1 MIRTSRQ
8 KTRQQLHGRVLL
20 ICTLLASAV
29 ICPQRALAGFN
40 EEQLAG
46 FEVTELIGTVS
57 EALANEK
64 VIEIVDPE
72 GHTEVYT
79 VGLDLELLGLQ
90 PGDEVSLSVLDG
102 LLIDLEP
109 SQDQDLSFSR
119 EDIILPSDM
128 GRLKKG
134 MRVAL
139 ASGTGRVIQLDR
151 QDGSLSLM
159 GPFGGINNLDVLV
172 TPDNNPLEDLNVGD
186 FVNFRLVQPIAVD
199 VRKLS
204 GSESRSSPLT
214 APLMADLVRS
224 GTTLK
229 AELLESFEITHLHA
243 TVTRLLPDQKV
254 LEIAGPEGHN
264 ILVTSAVD
272 LNSLKLSPGTEIS
285 MDILDGLVVDL
296 RPATNKA
303 LSFERQDVEIAAD
316 FGPLPKGTRVAMATG
331 SAEVVRLSRTDRTLS
346 LRGPF
351 GKVHNLDVSKRMPG
365 TVFDELALGD
375 LVEFRFIKPVAI
387 RITPLASQHTHG
399 VFVVVHHNQSL
410 GAAFMQH
417 RCRFGERETL

>member
-20 ICTLLASAV
+20 ICTLLASALL
-29 ICPQRALAGFN
+29 CPQRALAGFDK
-40 EEQLAG
+40 EQLAG
-46 FEVTELIGTVS
+46 FEVTELKGTVS
-57 EALANEK
+57 EALAKEK

-79 VGLDLELLGLQ
+79 VGLDLAPLGLE

-102 LLIDLEP
+102 LLVDLEP
-109 SQDQDLSFSR
+109 SDDQDLSFSR

-128 GRLKKG
+128 GKLKKG

-139 ASGTGRVIQLDR
+139 ASGTGRVIKLDR

-172 TPDNNPLEDLNVGD
+172 TPENDPLEDLNVGD
-186 FVNFRLVQPIAVD
+186 LVDFRLVQPVAVD

-204 GSESRSSPLT
+204 RSLSRPSALRPPL
-214 APLMADLVRS
+214 ASDLLRS
-224 GTTLK
+224 GMTLK

-243 TVTRLLPDQKV
+243 IVTRLLPDQKV
-254 LEIAGPEGHN
+254 LEIEGPEGHN

-296 RPATNKA
+296 RPATSKA
-303 LSFERQDVEIAAD
+303 LSFERQDVEIAGD
-316 FGPLPKGTRVAMATG
+316 FGPVPKGTRVAMATG
-331 SAEVVRLSRTDRTLS
+331 SAEVVRISRTDRTLS

-387 RITPLASQHTHG
+387 RITPLAS
-399 VFVVVHHNQSL
+399 
-410 GAAFMQH
+410 
-417 RCRFGERETL
+417 R

>member
-1 MIRTSRQ
+1 M
-8 KTRQQLHGRVLL
+8 LL

-29 ICPQRALAGFN
+29 ICPQRALAGFD

-46 FEVTELIGTVS
+46 FEVTELRGTVS
-57 EALANEK
+57 EALAKEK

-79 VGLDLELLGLQ
+79 VGLDLAPLGLE

-109 SQDQDLSFSR
+109 SKDQDLSFSR
-119 EDIILPSDM
+119 EDIILPTDM

-139 ASGTGRVIQLDR
+139 ASGTGRVVKLDR

-172 TPDNNPLEDLNVGD
+172 IPANDPLEDLKVGE
-186 FVNFRLVQPIAVD
+186 FVDFRLVQPIAVD

-204 GSESRSSPLT
+204 SSASRPSALT
-214 APLMADLVRS
+214 APLTADLLRS

-243 TVTRLLPDQKV
+243 TVSRILPDQKV
-254 LEIAGPEGHN
+254 LEIEGPEGHN

-272 LNSLKLSPGTEIS
+272 LNSLKLSPGTEIAL
-285 MDILDGLVVDL
+285 DILDGLVVDL

-303 LSFERQDVEIAAD
+303 LSFERQDVEIAGD
-316 FGPLPKGTRVAMATG
+316 FGPVPKGTRVAMATG
-331 SAEVVRLSRTDRTLS
+331 SAEVVRISRTDRTLS

-387 RITPLASQHTHG
+387 RITPLAS
-399 VFVVVHHNQSL
+399 
-410 GAAFMQH
+410 
-417 RCRFGERETL
+417 R

>member
-1 MIRTSRQ
+1 M
-8 KTRQQLHGRVLL
+8 LL

-29 ICPQRALAGFN
+29 ICPQRALAGFD

-46 FEVTELIGTVS
+46 FEVTELRGTVS
-57 EALANEK
+57 EALAKEK

-79 VGLDLELLGLQ
+79 VGLDLAPLGLE

-109 SQDQDLSFSR
+109 SKDQDLSFSR

-128 GRLKKG
+128 GKLKKG

-139 ASGTGRVIQLDR
+139 ASGTGRVLKLDR

-172 TPDNNPLEDLNVGD
+172 TPENDPLEDLKVGD
-186 FVNFRLVQPIAVD
+186 FVDFRLVQPIAVD

-204 GSESRSSPLT
+204 SSARRSSALR
-214 APLMADLVRS
+214 APLKADLLRS

-243 TVTRLLPDQKV
+243 TVTRLLPDQNV
-254 LEIAGPEGHN
+254 LEIQGPEGHN

-272 LNSLKLSPGTEIS
+272 LNRLKLSPGTDIA

-303 LSFERQDVEIAAD
+303 LSFERQDVEIAGD
-316 FGPLPKGTRVAMATG
+316 FGPVPKGTRVAMATG
-331 SAEVVRLSRTDRTLS
+331 SAEVVRISRTDRTLS

-351 GKVHNLDVSKRMPG
+351 GKVHNLDVSQRMPG
-365 TVFDELALGD
+365 MVFDDLSLGD

-387 RITPLASQHTHG
+387 RITPLAS
-399 VFVVVHHNQSL
+399 
-410 GAAFMQH
+410 
-417 RCRFGERETL
+417 R

>member
-1 MIRTSRQ
+1 M
-8 KTRQQLHGRVLL
+8 LL

-46 FEVTELIGTVS
+46 FEVTELTGTVS
-57 EALANEK
+57 EALSKEK

-79 VGLDLELLGLQ
+79 VGLDLAPLGLQ

-119 EDIILPSDM
+119 EDIILPTDM
-128 GRLKKG
+128 GKLKKG

-139 ASGTGRVIQLDR
+139 ASGTGRVIKLDR

-172 TPDNNPLEDLNVGD
+172 TPENDPLEDLKAGD
-186 FVNFRLVQPIAVD
+186 FVDFRLVQPIAVD
-199 VRKLS
+199 VRKLPRAA
-204 GSESRSSPLT
+204 SRPSALT
-214 APLMADLVRS
+214 APLTANLLRS

-254 LEIAGPEGHN
+254 LEIEGPEGHN

-272 LNSLKLSPGTEIS
+272 LNSLKLSPGTEIA
-285 MDILDGLVVDL
+285 MDLLDGLVVDL
-296 RPATNKA
+296 RPSTNKA

-316 FGPLPKGTRVAMATG
+316 FGPVPKGTRVAMATG
-331 SAEVVRLSRTDRTLS
+331 SAEVVRISRTDRTVS

-365 TVFDELALGD
+365 MVFDQLALGD

-387 RITPLASQHTHG
+387 RITPLAS
-399 VFVVVHHNQSL
+399 
-410 GAAFMQH
+410 
-417 RCRFGERETL
+417 R

>member
-1 MIRTSRQ
+1 M
-8 KTRQQLHGRVLL
+8 LL

-29 ICPQRALAGFN
+29 LCPQRALAGFDK
-40 EEQLAG
+40 EQLAG
-46 FEVTELIGTVS
+46 FEVTELKGTVS
-57 EALANEK
+57 EALAKEK

-79 VGLDLELLGLQ
+79 VGLDLAPLGLE
-90 PGDEVSLSVLDG
+90 PGDEVSLSILDG
-102 LLIDLEP
+102 LLVDLEP
-109 SQDQDLSFSR
+109 SDDQDLSFSR

-128 GRLKKG
+128 GKLKKG

-139 ASGTGRVIQLDR
+139 ASGTGRVIKLDR

-172 TPDNNPLEDLNVGD
+172 TPENDPLEDLNVGD
-186 FVNFRLVQPIAVD
+186 LVDFRLVQPVAVD

-204 GSESRSSPLT
+204 RSLSRPSALRPPL
-214 APLMADLVRS
+214 ASDLLRS
-224 GTTLK
+224 GMTLK

-254 LEIAGPEGHN
+254 LEIEGPEGHN

-296 RPATNKA
+296 RPATSKA
-303 LSFERQDVEIAAD
+303 LSFERQDVEIAGD
-316 FGPLPKGTRVAMATG
+316 FGPVPKGTRVAMATG
-331 SAEVVRLSRTDRTLS
+331 SAEVVRISRTDRTLS

-365 TVFDELALGD
+365 MVFDELDLGD

-387 RITPLASQHTHG
+387 RITPLAS
-399 VFVVVHHNQSL
+399 
-410 GAAFMQH
+410 
-417 RCRFGERETL
+417 R

>member
-29 ICPQRALAGFN
+29 ICPQRALAGFDK
-40 EEQLAG
+40 EQLAG
-46 FEVTELIGTVS
+46 FEVTELKGTVS
-57 EALANEK
+57 EALAKEK

-79 VGLDLELLGLQ
+79 VGLDLAPLGLE
-90 PGDEVSLSVLDG
+90 PGDEVSLSILDG
-102 LLIDLEP
+102 LLVDLEP
-109 SQDQDLSFSR
+109 SDDQDLSFSR

-128 GRLKKG
+128 GKLKKG

-139 ASGTGRVIQLDR
+139 ASGTGRVIKLDR

-172 TPDNNPLEDLNVGD
+172 TPENDPLEDLNVGD
-186 FVNFRLVQPIAVD
+186 LVDFRLVQPVAVD

-204 GSESRSSPLT
+204 RSLSRPSALRPPL
-214 APLMADLVRS
+214 ASDLLRS
-224 GTTLK
+224 GMTLK

-243 TVTRLLPDQKV
+243 IVTRLLPDQKV
-254 LEIAGPEGHN
+254 LEIEGPEGHN

-296 RPATNKA
+296 RPATSKA
-303 LSFERQDVEIAAD
+303 LSFERQDVEIAGD
-316 FGPLPKGTRVAMATG
+316 FGPVPKGTRVAMATG
-331 SAEVVRLSRTDRTLS
+331 SAEVVRISRTDRTLS

-387 RITPLASQHTHG
+387 RITPLAS
-399 VFVVVHHNQSL
+399 
-410 GAAFMQH
+410 
-417 RCRFGERETL
+417 R

>member
-1 MIRTSRQ
+1 M
-8 KTRQQLHGRVLL
+8 LL

-29 ICPQRALAGFN
+29 LCPQRALAGFDK
-40 EEQLAG
+40 EQLAG
-46 FEVTELIGTVS
+46 FEVTELKGTVS
-57 EALANEK
+57 EALAKEK

-79 VGLDLELLGLQ
+79 VGLDLALLGLE

-102 LLIDLEP
+102 LLVDLEP
-109 SQDQDLSFSR
+109 SDDQDLSFSR

-128 GRLKKG
+128 GKLKKG

-139 ASGTGRVIQLDR
+139 ASGTGRVIKLDR

-172 TPDNNPLEDLNVGD
+172 TPENDPLEDLNVGD
-186 FVNFRLVQPIAVD
+186 LVDFRLVQPVAVD

-204 GSESRSSPLT
+204 RSLSRPSALRPPL
-214 APLMADLVRS
+214 ASDLLRS
-224 GTTLK
+224 GMTLK

-243 TVTRLLPDQKV
+243 IVTRLLPDQKV
-254 LEIAGPEGHN
+254 PEIEGPEGHN

-296 RPATNKA
+296 RPATSKA
-303 LSFERQDVEIAAD
+303 LSFERKDVEIAGD
-316 FGPLPKGTRVAMATG
+316 FGPVPKGTRVAMATG
-331 SAEVVRLSRTDRTLS
+331 SAEVVRISRTARTLS

-387 RITPLASQHTHG
+387 RITPLAS
-399 VFVVVHHNQSL
+399 
-410 GAAFMQH
+410 
-417 RCRFGERETL
+417 R

>member
-1 MIRTSRQ
+1 MIRTSRR

-29 ICPQRALAGFN
+29 ICPQRALAGFD

-46 FEVTELIGTVS
+46 FEVTELRGTVS
-57 EALANEK
+57 EALAKEK

-79 VGLDLELLGLQ
+79 VGLDLAPLGLE

-109 SQDQDLSFSR
+109 SKDQDLSFSR
-119 EDIILPSDM
+119 EDIILPTDM

-139 ASGTGRVIQLDR
+139 ASGTGRVVKLDR

-172 TPDNNPLEDLNVGD
+172 TPANDPLEDLKVGE
-186 FVNFRLVQPIAVD
+186 FVDFRLVQPIAVD

-204 GSESRSSPLT
+204 SSASRPSALT
-214 APLMADLVRS
+214 APLTADLLRS

-243 TVTRLLPDQKV
+243 TVSRILPDQKV
-254 LEIAGPEGHN
+254 LEIEGPEGHN

-272 LNSLKLSPGTEIS
+272 LNSLKLSPGKEIAL
-285 MDILDGLVVDL
+285 DILDGLVVDL

-303 LSFERQDVEIAAD
+303 LSFERQDVEIAGD
-316 FGPLPKGTRVAMATG
+316 FGPVPKGTRVAMATG
-331 SAEVVRLSRTDRTLS
+331 SAEVVRISRTDRTLS

-351 GKVHNLDVSKRMPG
+351 GKVHNLDVSQRMPG
-365 TVFDELALGD
+365 MVFDDLSLGD

-387 RITPLASQHTHG
+387 RITPLAS
-399 VFVVVHHNQSL
+399 
-410 GAAFMQH
+410 
-417 RCRFGERETL
+417 R

>member
-29 ICPQRALAGFN
+29 LCPQRALAGFDK
-40 EEQLAG
+40 EQLAG
-46 FEVTELIGTVS
+46 FEVTELKGTVS
-57 EALANEK
+57 EALAKEK

-79 VGLDLELLGLQ
+79 VGLDLAPLGLE

-102 LLIDLEP
+102 LLVDLEP
-109 SQDQDLSFSR
+109 SDDQDLSFSR

-128 GRLKKG
+128 GKLKKG

-139 ASGTGRVIQLDR
+139 ASGTGRVIKLDR
-151 QDGSLSLM
+151 KDGSLSLM

-172 TPDNNPLEDLNVGD
+172 TPENDPLEDLNVGD
-186 FVNFRLVQPIAVD
+186 LVDFRLVQPVAVD

-204 GSESRSSPLT
+204 RSLSRPSALRPPL
-214 APLMADLVRS
+214 ASDLLRS
-224 GTTLK
+224 GMTLK

-243 TVTRLLPDQKV
+243 IVTRLLPDQKV
-254 LEIAGPEGHN
+254 LEIEGPEGHN

-296 RPATNKA
+296 RPATSKA
-303 LSFERQDVEIAAD
+303 LSFERQDVEIAGD
-316 FGPLPKGTRVAMATG
+316 FGPVPKGTRVAMATG
-331 SAEVVRLSRTDRTLS
+331 SAEVVRISRTDRTLS

-387 RITPLASQHTHG
+387 RITPLAS
-399 VFVVVHHNQSL
+399 
-410 GAAFMQH
+410 
-417 RCRFGERETL
+417 R

>member
-1 MIRTSRQ
+1 MIRTSRR

-29 ICPQRALAGFN
+29 ICPQRALAGFD

-46 FEVTELIGTVS
+46 FEVTELRGTVS
-57 EALANEK
+57 EALAKEK

-79 VGLDLELLGLQ
+79 VGLDLAPLGLE

-109 SQDQDLSFSR
+109 SKDQDLSFSR
-119 EDIILPSDM
+119 EDIILPTDM

-139 ASGTGRVIQLDR
+139 ASGTGRVVKLDR

-172 TPDNNPLEDLNVGD
+172 TPANDPLEDLKVGE
-186 FVNFRLVQPIAVD
+186 FVDFRLVQPIAVD

-204 GSESRSSPLT
+204 SSANRPSALT
-214 APLMADLVRS
+214 APLTADLLRS

-243 TVTRLLPDQKV
+243 TVSRILPDQKV
-254 LEIAGPEGHN
+254 LEIEGPEGHN

-272 LNSLKLSPGTEIS
+272 LNSLNLSPGKEIAL
-285 MDILDGLVVDL
+285 DILDGLVVDL

-303 LSFERQDVEIAAD
+303 LSFERQDVEIAGD
-316 FGPLPKGTRVAMATG
+316 FGPVPKGTRVAMATG
-331 SAEVVRLSRTDRTLS
+331 SAEVVRISRTDRTLS

-387 RITPLASQHTHG
+387 RITPLAS
-399 VFVVVHHNQSL
+399 
-410 GAAFMQH
+410 
-417 RCRFGERETL
+417 R

>member
-29 ICPQRALAGFN
+29 LCPQRALAGFDK
-40 EEQLAG
+40 EQLAG
-46 FEVTELIGTVS
+46 FEVTELKGTVS
-57 EALANEK
+57 EALAKEK

-79 VGLDLELLGLQ
+79 VGLDLEPLGLE

-102 LLIDLEP
+102 LLVDLEP
-109 SQDQDLSFSR
+109 SDDQDLSFSR

-128 GRLKKG
+128 GKLKKG

-139 ASGTGRVIQLDR
+139 ASGTGRVIKLDR
-151 QDGSLSLM
+151 KDGSLSLM

-172 TPDNNPLEDLNVGD
+172 TPENDPLEDLNVGD
-186 FVNFRLVQPIAVD
+186 FVDFRLVQPVAVD

-204 GSESRSSPLT
+204 RSLSRPSALRPPL
-214 APLMADLVRS
+214 ASDLLRS
-224 GTTLK
+224 GITLK

-243 TVTRLLPDQKV
+243 IVTRLLPDQKV
-254 LEIAGPEGHN
+254 LEIEGPEGHN
-264 ILVTSAVD
+264 IVVTSAVD

-296 RPATNKA
+296 RPATSKA
-303 LSFERQDVEIAAD
+303 LSFERQDVEIAGD
-316 FGPLPKGTRVAMATG
+316 FGPVPKGTRVAMATG
-331 SAEVVRLSRTDRTLS
+331 SAEVVRISRTDRTLS

-387 RITPLASQHTHG
+387 RITPLAS
-399 VFVVVHHNQSL
+399 
-410 GAAFMQH
+410 
-417 RCRFGERETL
+417 R

>member
-1 MIRTSRQ
+1 MIRTSRR

-29 ICPQRALAGFN
+29 ICPQRALAGFD

-46 FEVTELIGTVS
+46 FEVTELRGTVS
-57 EALANEK
+57 EALAKEK

-79 VGLDLELLGLQ
+79 VGLDLAPLGLE

-109 SQDQDLSFSR
+109 SKDQDLSFSR
-119 EDIILPSDM
+119 EDIILPTDM

-139 ASGTGRVIQLDR
+139 ASGTGRVVKLDR

-172 TPDNNPLEDLNVGD
+172 TPANDPLEDLKVGE
-186 FVNFRLVQPIAVD
+186 FVDFRLVQPIAVD

-204 GSESRSSPLT
+204 SSASRPSALT
-214 APLMADLVRS
+214 APLTADLLRS

-243 TVTRLLPDQKV
+243 TVSRILPDQKV
-254 LEIAGPEGHN
+254 LEIEGPEGHN

-272 LNSLKLSPGTEIS
+272 LNSLNLSPGKEIAL
-285 MDILDGLVVDL
+285 DILDGLVVDL

-303 LSFERQDVEIAAD
+303 LSFERQDVEIAGD
-316 FGPLPKGTRVAMATG
+316 FGPVPKGTRVAMATG
-331 SAEVVRLSRTDRTLS
+331 SAEVVRISRTDRTLS

-387 RITPLASQHTHG
+387 RITPLAS
-399 VFVVVHHNQSL
+399 L
-410 GAAFMQH
+410 
-417 RCRFGERETL
+417 

>member
-1 MIRTSRQ
+1 M
-8 KTRQQLHGRVLL
+8 LL
-20 ICTLLASAV
+20 ICTLLASAL
-29 ICPQRALAGFN
+29 ICPQRALAGFD

-46 FEVTELIGTVS
+46 FEVTELTGTVS
-57 EALANEK
+57 EALTKEK

-72 GHTEVYT
+72 GHTEIYT
-79 VGLDLELLGLQ
+79 VGLDLAPLGLE

-109 SQDQDLSFSR
+109 SQDQNLSFSR
-119 EDIILPSDM
+119 EDIILPGDM
-128 GRLKKG
+128 GKLKKG

-139 ASGTGRVIQLDR
+139 ASGTGRVVKLDR

-172 TPDNNPLEDLNVGD
+172 TPENDPLEDLKVGE
-186 FVNFRLVQPIAVD
+186 FVDFRLVQPIAVD
-199 VRKLS
+199 VRKLT
-204 GSESRSSPLT
+204 SSTNSPSALT
-214 APLMADLVRS
+214 APLTADLLRS
-224 GTTLK
+224 GITLK

-254 LEIAGPEGHN
+254 LEIEGPEGHN

-272 LNSLKLSPGTEIS
+272 LNSLNLSPGTEIAL
-285 MDILDGLVVDL
+285 DILDGLVVDL

-316 FGPLPKGTRVAMATG
+316 FGPVPKGTRVAMATG
-331 SAEVVRLSRTDRTLS
+331 SAEVVRISRTDRTLS

-387 RITPLASQHTHG
+387 RITPLAS
-399 VFVVVHHNQSL
+399 
-410 GAAFMQH
+410 
-417 RCRFGERETL
+417 R

>member
-1 MIRTSRQ
+1 MLRTSRR
-8 KTRQQLHGRVLL
+8 KTLQQLNGRVLL

-29 ICPQRALAGFN
+29 ICPQRALAGFDK
-40 EEQLAG
+40 EQLAG
-46 FEVTELIGTVS
+46 FEVTELTGTVS
-57 EALANEK
+57 EALAKEK

-79 VGLDLELLGLQ
+79 VGLDLAPLGLK

-139 ASGTGRVIQLDR
+139 ASGTGRVVKLDR

-172 TPDNNPLEDLNVGD
+172 TPENDPLVDLKVGE
-186 FVNFRLVQPIAVD
+186 FVDFRLVQPIAVD

-204 GSESRSSPLT
+204 SSASRSSVFT
-214 APLMADLVRS
+214 APLEADLLRS

-254 LEIAGPEGHN
+254 LEIEGPEGHN

-272 LNSLKLSPGTEIS
+272 LNSLKLSPGTEIA

-303 LSFERQDVEIAAD
+303 LSFERQDVEIAGD
-316 FGPLPKGTRVAMATG
+316 FGPVPKGTRVAMATG
-331 SAEVVRLSRTDRTLS
+331 SAEVVRISRTDRTLS

-387 RITPLASQHTHG
+387 RITPLAS
-399 VFVVVHHNQSL
+399 
-410 GAAFMQH
+410 
-417 RCRFGERETL
+417 R

>member
-1 MIRTSRQ
+1 M
-8 KTRQQLHGRVLL
+8 LL
-20 ICTLLASAV
+20 ICTLLVSAA

-46 FEVTELIGTVS
+46 FEVTELTGTVS
-57 EALANEK
+57 EALAEEK

-79 VGLDLELLGLQ
+79 VGLDLAPLDLEA
-90 PGDEVSLSVLDG
+90 GDEVSLSVLDG

-128 GRLKKG
+128 GKLKKG

-139 ASGTGRVIQLDR
+139 ASGTGRVVKLDR

-172 TPDNNPLEDLNVGD
+172 TPANDPLEDLKVGE
-186 FVNFRLVQPIAVD
+186 FVDFRLVQPIAVD
-199 VRKLS
+199 VRKLPRAA
-204 GSESRSSPLT
+204 SRPSALT
-214 APLMADLVRS
+214 APLTANLLRS

-254 LEIAGPEGHN
+254 LEIEGPEGHN

-272 LNSLKLSPGTEIS
+272 LNSLKLSPGTEIAV
-285 MDILDGLVVDL
+285 DILDGLVVDL

-316 FGPLPKGTRVAMATG
+316 FGPVPKGTRVAMATG
-331 SAEVVRLSRTDRTLS
+331 SAEVVRISRTDRTLS

-387 RITPLASQHTHG
+387 RITPLAS
-399 VFVVVHHNQSL
+399 
-410 GAAFMQH
+410 
-417 RCRFGERETL
+417 R

>member
-8 KTRQQLHGRVLL
+8 KPRQQLHGRVLL

-46 FEVTELIGTVS
+46 FEVTELTGTVS
-57 EALANEK
+57 EALSKEK

-79 VGLDLELLGLQ
+79 VGLDLAPLGLQ

-119 EDIILPSDM
+119 EDIILPTDM
-128 GRLKKG
+128 GKLKKG

-139 ASGTGRVIQLDR
+139 ASGTGRVIKLDR

-172 TPDNNPLEDLNVGD
+172 TPENDPLEDLKAGD
-186 FVNFRLVQPIAVD
+186 FVDFRLVQPIAVD
-199 VRKLS
+199 VRKLPRAA
-204 GSESRSSPLT
+204 SRPSALT
-214 APLMADLVRS
+214 APLTANLLRS

-254 LEIAGPEGHN
+254 LEIEGPEGHN

-272 LNSLKLSPGTEIS
+272 LNSLKLSPGTEIA
-285 MDILDGLVVDL
+285 MDLLDGLVVDL
-296 RPATNKA
+296 RPSTNKA

-316 FGPLPKGTRVAMATG
+316 FGPVPKGTRVAMATG
-331 SAEVVRLSRTDRTLS
+331 SAEVVRISRTDRTVS

-365 TVFDELALGD
+365 MVFDQLALGD

-387 RITPLASQHTHG
+387 RITPLAS
-399 VFVVVHHNQSL
+399 
-410 GAAFMQH
+410 
-417 RCRFGERETL
+417 R

>member
-1 MIRTSRQ
+1 M
-8 KTRQQLHGRVLL
+8 LL

-29 ICPQRALAGFN
+29 ICPQRALAGFD

-46 FEVTELIGTVS
+46 FEVTELRGTVS
-57 EALANEK
+57 EALAKEK

-79 VGLDLELLGLQ
+79 VGLDLAPLGLE

-109 SQDQDLSFSR
+109 SKDQDLSFSR
-119 EDIILPSDM
+119 EDIILPTDM

-139 ASGTGRVIQLDR
+139 ASGTGRVVKLDR

-172 TPDNNPLEDLNVGD
+172 TPENDPLEDLNVGD
-186 FVNFRLVQPIAVD
+186 LVDFRLVQPVAVD
-199 VRKLS
+199 VRKLPRS
-204 GSESRSSPLT
+204 LSRPSALRPPL
-214 APLMADLVRS
+214 ASDLLRS
-224 GTTLK
+224 GMTLK

-243 TVTRLLPDQKV
+243 TVSRILPDQKV
-254 LEIAGPEGHN
+254 LEIEGPEGHN

-296 RPATNKA
+296 RPATSKA
-303 LSFERQDVEIAAD
+303 LSFERQDVEIAGD
-316 FGPLPKGTRVAMATG
+316 FGPVPKGTRVAMATG
-331 SAEVVRLSRTDRTLS
+331 SAEVVRISRTDRTLS

-387 RITPLASQHTHG
+387 RITPLAS
-399 VFVVVHHNQSL
+399 
-410 GAAFMQH
+410 
-417 RCRFGERETL
+417 R

>member
-29 ICPQRALAGFN
+29 ICPQRALAGFD

-46 FEVTELIGTVS
+46 FEVTELRGTVS
-57 EALANEK
+57 EALAKEK

-79 VGLDLELLGLQ
+79 VGLDLAPLGLE

-109 SQDQDLSFSR
+109 SKDQDLSFSR
-119 EDIILPSDM
+119 EDIILPTDM

-139 ASGTGRVIQLDR
+139 ASGTGRVVKLDR

-172 TPDNNPLEDLNVGD
+172 TPANDPLEDLKVGE
-186 FVNFRLVQPIAVD
+186 FVDFRLVQPIAVD

-204 GSESRSSPLT
+204 SSASRPSALT
-214 APLMADLVRS
+214 APLTADLLRS

-243 TVTRLLPDQKV
+243 TVSRILPDQKV
-254 LEIAGPEGHN
+254 LEIEGPEGHN

-272 LNSLKLSPGTEIS
+272 LNSLKLSPGTEIAL
-285 MDILDGLVVDL
+285 DILDGLVVDL

-303 LSFERQDVEIAAD
+303 LSFERQDVEIAGD
-316 FGPLPKGTRVAMATG
+316 FGPVPKGTRVAMATG
-331 SAEVVRLSRTDRTLS
+331 SAEVVRISRTDRTLS

-387 RITPLASQHTHG
+387 RITPLAS
-399 VFVVVHHNQSL
+399 
-410 GAAFMQH
+410 
-417 RCRFGERETL
+417 R

>member
-1 MIRTSRQ
+1 
-8 KTRQQLHGRVLL
+8 VLL

-29 ICPQRALAGFN
+29 ICPQRALAGFD

-46 FEVTELIGTVS
+46 FEVTELRGTVS
-57 EALANEK
+57 EALAKEK

-79 VGLDLELLGLQ
+79 VGLDLAPLGLE

-109 SQDQDLSFSR
+109 SKDQDLSFSR
-119 EDIILPSDM
+119 EDIILPTDM

-139 ASGTGRVIQLDR
+139 ASGTGRVVKLDR

-172 TPDNNPLEDLNVGD
+172 TPANDPLEDLKVGE
-186 FVNFRLVQPIAVD
+186 FVDFRLVQPIAVD

-204 GSESRSSPLT
+204 SSASRPSALT
-214 APLMADLVRS
+214 APLTADLLRS

-243 TVTRLLPDQKV
+243 TVSRILPDQKV
-254 LEIAGPEGHN
+254 LEIEGPEGHN

-272 LNSLKLSPGTEIS
+272 LNSLNLSPGKEIAL
-285 MDILDGLVVDL
+285 DILDGLVVDL

-303 LSFERQDVEIAAD
+303 LSFERQDVEIAGD
-316 FGPLPKGTRVAMATG
+316 FGPVPKGTRVAMATG
-331 SAEVVRLSRTDRTLS
+331 SAEVVRISRTDRTLS

-387 RITPLASQHTHG
+387 RITPLAS
-399 VFVVVHHNQSL
+399 L
-410 GAAFMQH
+410 
-417 RCRFGERETL
+417 

>member
-1 MIRTSRQ
+1 MLRTSRR
-8 KTRQQLHGRVLL
+8 KTLQQLNGRVLL

-29 ICPQRALAGFN
+29 ICPQRALAGFDK
-40 EEQLAG
+40 EQLAG
-46 FEVTELIGTVS
+46 FEVTELTGTVS
-57 EALANEK
+57 EALAKEK

-79 VGLDLELLGLQ
+79 VGLDLAPLGLK

-139 ASGTGRVIQLDR
+139 ASGTGRVVKLDR

-172 TPDNNPLEDLNVGD
+172 TPENDPLVDLKVGE
-186 FVNFRLVQPIAVD
+186 FVDFRLVQPIAVD

-204 GSESRSSPLT
+204 SSASRSSVFT
-214 APLMADLVRS
+214 APLEADLLRS

-243 TVTRLLPDQKV
+243 TVSRILPDQKV
-254 LEIAGPEGHN
+254 LEIEGPEGHN

-272 LNSLKLSPGTEIS
+272 LNSLKLSPGTEIA

-296 RPATNKA
+296 RPAKNKA
-303 LSFERQDVEIAAD
+303 LSFERQDVEIAGD
-316 FGPLPKGTRVAMATG
+316 FGPVPKGTRVAMATG
-331 SAEVVRLSRTDRTLS
+331 SAEVVRISRTDRTLS

-387 RITPLASQHTHG
+387 RITPLAS
-399 VFVVVHHNQSL
+399 
-410 GAAFMQH
+410 
-417 RCRFGERETL
+417 R

>member
-1 MIRTSRQ
+1 M
-8 KTRQQLHGRVLL
+8 LL

-29 ICPQRALAGFN
+29 LCPQRALAGFDK
-40 EEQLAG
+40 EQLAG
-46 FEVTELIGTVS
+46 FEVTELKGTVS
-57 EALANEK
+57 EALAKEK

-79 VGLDLELLGLQ
+79 VGLDLAPLGLE
-90 PGDEVSLSVLDG
+90 PGDEVSLSILDG
-102 LLIDLEP
+102 LLVDLEP
-109 SQDQDLSFSR
+109 SDDQDLSFSR

-128 GRLKKG
+128 GKLKKG

-139 ASGTGRVIQLDR
+139 ASGTGRVIKLDR

-172 TPDNNPLEDLNVGD
+172 TPENDPLEDLNVGD
-186 FVNFRLVQPIAVD
+186 LVDFRLVQPVAVD

-204 GSESRSSPLT
+204 RSLSRPSALRPPL
-214 APLMADLVRS
+214 ASDLLRS
-224 GTTLK
+224 GMTLK

-243 TVTRLLPDQKV
+243 IVTRLLPDQKV
-254 LEIAGPEGHN
+254 LEIEGPEGHN

-296 RPATNKA
+296 RPATSKA
-303 LSFERQDVEIAAD
+303 LSFERQDVEIAGD
-316 FGPLPKGTRVAMATG
+316 FGPVPKGTRVAMATG
-331 SAEVVRLSRTDRTLS
+331 SAEVVRISRTDRTLS

-387 RITPLASQHTHG
+387 RITPLAS
-399 VFVVVHHNQSL
+399 
-410 GAAFMQH
+410 
-417 RCRFGERETL
+417 R

>member
-29 ICPQRALAGFN
+29 ICPQRALAGFDK
-40 EEQLAG
+40 EQLAG
-46 FEVTELIGTVS
+46 FEVTELKGTVS
-57 EALANEK
+57 EALAKEK

-79 VGLDLELLGLQ
+79 VGLDLEPLGLE

-102 LLIDLEP
+102 LLVDLEP
-109 SQDQDLSFSR
+109 SDDQDLSFSR

-128 GRLKKG
+128 GKLKKG

-139 ASGTGRVIQLDR
+139 ASGTGRVIKLDR
-151 QDGSLSLM
+151 KDGSLSLM

-172 TPDNNPLEDLNVGD
+172 TPENDPLEDLNVGD
-186 FVNFRLVQPIAVD
+186 LVDFRLVQPVAVD

-204 GSESRSSPLT
+204 RSLSRPSALRPPL
-214 APLMADLVRS
+214 ASDLLRS
-224 GTTLK
+224 GMTLK

-243 TVTRLLPDQKV
+243 IVTRLLPDQKV
-254 LEIAGPEGHN
+254 LEIEGPEGHN

-296 RPATNKA
+296 RPATSKA
-303 LSFERQDVEIAAD
+303 LSFERQDVEIAGD
-316 FGPLPKGTRVAMATG
+316 FGPVPKGTRVAMATG
-331 SAEVVRLSRTDRTLS
+331 SAEVVRISRTDRTLS

-365 TVFDELALGD
+365 MVFDELDLGD

-387 RITPLASQHTHG
+387 RITPLAS
-399 VFVVVHHNQSL
+399 
-410 GAAFMQH
+410 
-417 RCRFGERETL
+417 R

>member
-1 MIRTSRQ
+1 MLRTSRR

-29 ICPQRALAGFN
+29 ICPQRALAGFD

-46 FEVTELIGTVS
+46 FEVTELRGTVS
-57 EALANEK
+57 EALAKEK

-79 VGLDLELLGLQ
+79 VGLDLAPLGLE

-139 ASGTGRVIQLDR
+139 ASGTGRVVKLDR

-172 TPDNNPLEDLNVGD
+172 TPANDPLEDLKVGE
-186 FVNFRLVQPIAVD
+186 FVDFRLVQPIAVD

-204 GSESRSSPLT
+204 SSASRPSALT
-214 APLMADLVRS
+214 APLTADLLRS

-243 TVTRLLPDQKV
+243 TVSRILPDQKV
-254 LEIAGPEGHN
+254 LEIEGPEGHN

-272 LNSLKLSPGTEIS
+272 LNSLKLSPGTEIAL
-285 MDILDGLVVDL
+285 DILDGLVVDL

-303 LSFERQDVEIAAD
+303 LSFERQDVEIAGD
-316 FGPLPKGTRVAMATG
+316 FGPVPKGTRVAMATG
-331 SAEVVRLSRTDRTLS
+331 SAEVVRISRTDRTLS

-387 RITPLASQHTHG
+387 RITPLAS
-399 VFVVVHHNQSL
+399 
-410 GAAFMQH
+410 
-417 RCRFGERETL
+417 R

>member
-29 ICPQRALAGFN
+29 ICPQRALAGFDK
-40 EEQLAG
+40 EQLAG
-46 FEVTELIGTVS
+46 FEVTELKGTVS
-57 EALANEK
+57 EALAKEK

-79 VGLDLELLGLQ
+79 VGLDLAPLGLE
-90 PGDEVSLSVLDG
+90 PGDEVSLSILDG
-102 LLIDLEP
+102 LLVDLEP
-109 SQDQDLSFSR
+109 SDDQDLSFSR

-128 GRLKKG
+128 GKLKKG

-139 ASGTGRVIQLDR
+139 ASGTGRVIKLDR
-151 QDGSLSLM
+151 KDGSLSLM

-172 TPDNNPLEDLNVGD
+172 TPENDPLEDLNVGD
-186 FVNFRLVQPIAVD
+186 LVDFRLVQPVAVD

-204 GSESRSSPLT
+204 RSLSRPSALRPPL
-214 APLMADLVRS
+214 ASDLLRS
-224 GTTLK
+224 GMTLK

-243 TVTRLLPDQKV
+243 IVTRLLPDQKV
-254 LEIAGPEGHN
+254 LEIEGPEGHN

-296 RPATNKA
+296 RPATSKA
-303 LSFERQDVEIAAD
+303 LSFERQDVEIAGD
-316 FGPLPKGTRVAMATG
+316 FGPVPKGTRVAMATG
-331 SAEVVRLSRTDRTLS
+331 SAEVVRISRTDRTLS

-365 TVFDELALGD
+365 MVFDELDLGD

-387 RITPLASQHTHG
+387 RITPLAS
-399 VFVVVHHNQSL
+399 
-410 GAAFMQH
+410 
-417 RCRFGERETL
+417 R

>member
-1 MIRTSRQ
+1 M
-8 KTRQQLHGRVLL
+8 LL

-29 ICPQRALAGFN
+29 ICPQRALAGFD

-46 FEVTELIGTVS
+46 FEVTELRGTIS
-57 EALANEK
+57 EALAKEK

-79 VGLDLELLGLQ
+79 VGLDLAPLGLE

-109 SQDQDLSFSR
+109 SKDQDLSFSR
-119 EDIILPSDM
+119 EDIILPTDM

-139 ASGTGRVIQLDR
+139 ASGTGRVVKLDR

-172 TPDNNPLEDLNVGD
+172 TPANDPLEDLKVGE
-186 FVNFRLVQPIAVD
+186 FVDFRLVQPIAVD

-204 GSESRSSPLT
+204 SSASRPSALT
-214 APLMADLVRS
+214 APLTADLLRS

-243 TVTRLLPDQKV
+243 TVSRILPDQKV
-254 LEIAGPEGHN
+254 LEIEGPEGHN

-272 LNSLKLSPGTEIS
+272 LNSLNLSPGKEIAL
-285 MDILDGLVVDL
+285 DILDGLVVDL

-303 LSFERQDVEIAAD
+303 LSFERQDVEIAGD
-316 FGPLPKGTRVAMATG
+316 FGPVPKGTRVAMATG
-331 SAEVVRLSRTDRTLS
+331 SAEVVRISRTDRTLS

-365 TVFDELALGD
+365 MVFDELALGD

-387 RITPLASQHTHG
+387 RITPLAS
-399 VFVVVHHNQSL
+399 
-410 GAAFMQH
+410 
-417 RCRFGERETL
+417 R

>member
-1 MIRTSRQ
+1 M
-8 KTRQQLHGRVLL
+8 LL

-29 ICPQRALAGFN
+29 ICPQRALAGFD

-46 FEVTELIGTVS
+46 FEVTELRGTVS
-57 EALANEK
+57 EALAKEK

-79 VGLDLELLGLQ
+79 VGLDLAPLGLE

-109 SQDQDLSFSR
+109 SKDQDLSFSR
-119 EDIILPSDM
+119 EDIILPTDM

-139 ASGTGRVIQLDR
+139 ASGTGRVVKLDR

-172 TPDNNPLEDLNVGD
+172 TPANDPLEDLKVGE
-186 FVNFRLVQPIAVD
+186 FVDFRLVQPIAVD

-204 GSESRSSPLT
+204 SSANRPSALT
-214 APLMADLVRS
+214 APLTADLLRS

-243 TVTRLLPDQKV
+243 TVSRILPDQKV
-254 LEIAGPEGHN
+254 LEIEGPEGHN

-272 LNSLKLSPGTEIS
+272 LNSLNLSPGKEIAL
-285 MDILDGLVVDL
+285 DILDGLVVDL

-303 LSFERQDVEIAAD
+303 LSFERQDVEIAGD
-316 FGPLPKGTRVAMATG
+316 FGPVPKGTRVAMATG
-331 SAEVVRLSRTDRTLS
+331 SAEVVRISRTDRTLS

-387 RITPLASQHTHG
+387 RITPLAS
-399 VFVVVHHNQSL
+399 
-410 GAAFMQH
+410 
-417 RCRFGERETL
+417 R

>member
-46 FEVTELIGTVS
+46 FEVTELTGTVS
-57 EALANEK
+57 EALSKEK

-79 VGLDLELLGLQ
+79 VGLDLAPLGLQ

-109 SQDQDLSFSR
+109 SQGQDLSFSR
-119 EDIILPSDM
+119 EDIILPTDM
-128 GRLKKG
+128 GKLKKG

-139 ASGTGRVIQLDR
+139 ASGTGRVIKLDR

-172 TPDNNPLEDLNVGD
+172 TPENDPLEDLKAGD
-186 FVNFRLVQPIAVD
+186 FVDFRLVQPIAVD
-199 VRKLS
+199 VRKLPRAA
-204 GSESRSSPLT
+204 SRPSALT
-214 APLMADLVRS
+214 APLTANLLRS

-254 LEIAGPEGHN
+254 LEIEGPEGHN

-272 LNSLKLSPGTEIS
+272 LNSLKLSPGTEIA
-285 MDILDGLVVDL
+285 MDLLDGLVVDL
-296 RPATNKA
+296 RPSTNKA

-316 FGPLPKGTRVAMATG
+316 FGPVPKGTRVAMATG
-331 SAEVVRLSRTDRTLS
+331 SAEVVRISRTDRTVS

-365 TVFDELALGD
+365 MVFDQLALGD

-387 RITPLASQHTHG
+387 RITPLAS
-399 VFVVVHHNQSL
+399 
-410 GAAFMQH
+410 
-417 RCRFGERETL
+417 R

>member
-1 MIRTSRQ
+1 M
-8 KTRQQLHGRVLL
+8 LL

-29 ICPQRALAGFN
+29 ICPQRALAGFD

-46 FEVTELIGTVS
+46 FEVTELRGTVS
-57 EALANEK
+57 EALAKEK

-79 VGLDLELLGLQ
+79 VGLDLAPLGLE

-109 SQDQDLSFSR
+109 SKDQDLSFSR
-119 EDIILPSDM
+119 EDIILPTDM

-139 ASGTGRVIQLDR
+139 ASGTGRVVKLDR

-172 TPDNNPLEDLNVGD
+172 TPANDPLEDLKVGE
-186 FVNFRLVQPIAVD
+186 FVDFRLVQPIAVD

-204 GSESRSSPLT
+204 SSASRPSALT
-214 APLMADLVRS
+214 APLTADLLRS

-243 TVTRLLPDQKV
+243 TVSRILPDQKV
-254 LEIAGPEGHN
+254 LEIEGPEGHN

-272 LNSLKLSPGTEIS
+272 LNSLKLSPGTEIAL
-285 MDILDGLVVDL
+285 DILDGLVVDL

-303 LSFERQDVEIAAD
+303 LSFERQDVEIAGD
-316 FGPLPKGTRVAMATG
+316 FGPVPKGTRVAMATG
-331 SAEVVRLSRTDRTLS
+331 SAEVVRISRTDRTLS

-387 RITPLASQHTHG
+387 RITPLAS
-399 VFVVVHHNQSL
+399 
-410 GAAFMQH
+410 
-417 RCRFGERETL
+417 R

>member
-1 MIRTSRQ
+1 M
-8 KTRQQLHGRVLL
+8 LL
-20 ICTLLASAV
+20 ICTLLASALL
-29 ICPQRALAGFN
+29 CPQRALAGFDK
-40 EEQLAG
+40 EQLAG
-46 FEVTELIGTVS
+46 FEVTELKGTVS
-57 EALANEK
+57 EALAKEK

-79 VGLDLELLGLQ
+79 VGLDLAPLGLE

-102 LLIDLEP
+102 LLVDLEP
-109 SQDQDLSFSR
+109 SDDQDLSFSR

-128 GRLKKG
+128 GKLKKG

-139 ASGTGRVIQLDR
+139 ASGTGRVIKLDR

-172 TPDNNPLEDLNVGD
+172 TPENDPLEDLNVGD
-186 FVNFRLVQPIAVD
+186 LVDFRLVQPVAVD

-204 GSESRSSPLT
+204 RSLSRPSALRPPL
-214 APLMADLVRS
+214 ASDLLRS
-224 GTTLK
+224 GMTLK

-243 TVTRLLPDQKV
+243 IVTRLLPDQKV
-254 LEIAGPEGHN
+254 LEIEGPEGHN

-296 RPATNKA
+296 RPATSKA
-303 LSFERQDVEIAAD
+303 LSFERQDVEIAGD
-316 FGPLPKGTRVAMATG
+316 FGPVPKGTRVAMATG
-331 SAEVVRLSRTDRTLS
+331 SAEVVRISRTDRTLS

-387 RITPLASQHTHG
+387 RITPLAS
-399 VFVVVHHNQSL
+399 
-410 GAAFMQH
+410 
-417 RCRFGERETL
+417 R

>member
-1 MIRTSRQ
+1 MIRTSRR

-29 ICPQRALAGFN
+29 ICPQRALAGFD

-46 FEVTELIGTVS
+46 FEVTELRGTVS
-57 EALANEK
+57 EALAKEK

-79 VGLDLELLGLQ
+79 VGLDLAPLGLE

-109 SQDQDLSFSR
+109 SKDQDLSFSR
-119 EDIILPSDM
+119 EDIILPTDM

-139 ASGTGRVIQLDR
+139 ASGTGRVVKLDR

-172 TPDNNPLEDLNVGD
+172 TPANDPLEDLKVGE
-186 FVNFRLVQPIAVD
+186 FVDFRLVQPIAVD

-204 GSESRSSPLT
+204 SSASRPSALT
-214 APLMADLVRS
+214 APLTADLLRS

-243 TVTRLLPDQKV
+243 TVSRILPDQKV
-254 LEIAGPEGHN
+254 LEIEGPEGHN

-272 LNSLKLSPGTEIS
+272 LNSLKLSPGKEIAL
-285 MDILDGLVVDL
+285 DILDGLVVDL

-303 LSFERQDVEIAAD
+303 LSFERQDVEIAGD
-316 FGPLPKGTRVAMATG
+316 FGPVPKGTRVAMATG
-331 SAEVVRLSRTDRTLS
+331 SAEVVRISRTDRTLS

-387 RITPLASQHTHG
+387 RITPLAS
-399 VFVVVHHNQSL
+399 
-410 GAAFMQH
+410 
-417 RCRFGERETL
+417 R

>member
-57 EALANEK
+57 EALSKEK

-79 VGLDLELLGLQ
+79 VGLDLAPLGLQ

-119 EDIILPSDM
+119 EDIILPTDM
-128 GRLKKG
+128 GKLKKG

-139 ASGTGRVIQLDR
+139 ASGTGRVIKLDR

-172 TPDNNPLEDLNVGD
+172 TPENDPLEDLKAGD
-186 FVNFRLVQPIAVD
+186 FVDFRLVQPIAVD
-199 VRKLS
+199 VRKLPRAA
-204 GSESRSSPLT
+204 SRPSALT
-214 APLMADLVRS
+214 APLTANLLRS

-254 LEIAGPEGHN
+254 LEIEGPEGHN

-272 LNSLKLSPGTEIS
+272 LNSLKLSPGTEIA
-285 MDILDGLVVDL
+285 MDLLDGLVVDL
-296 RPATNKA
+296 RPSTNKA

-316 FGPLPKGTRVAMATG
+316 FGPVPKGTRVAMATG
-331 SAEVVRLSRTDRTLS
+331 SAEVVRISRTDRTVS

-365 TVFDELALGD
+365 MVFDQLALGD

-387 RITPLASQHTHG
+387 RITPLAS
-399 VFVVVHHNQSL
+399 
-410 GAAFMQH
+410 
-417 RCRFGERETL
+417 R

>member
-1 MIRTSRQ
+1 M
-8 KTRQQLHGRVLL
+8 LL

-29 ICPQRALAGFN
+29 ICPQRALAGFD

-46 FEVTELIGTVS
+46 FEVTELRGTVS
-57 EALANEK
+57 EALAKEK

-79 VGLDLELLGLQ
+79 VGLDLAPLGLE

-109 SQDQDLSFSR
+109 SKDQDLSFSR

-128 GRLKKG
+128 GKLKKG

-139 ASGTGRVIQLDR
+139 ASGTGRVVKLDR

-172 TPDNNPLEDLNVGD
+172 TPANDPLEDLKVGE
-186 FVNFRLVQPIAVD
+186 FVDFRLVQPIAVD

-204 GSESRSSPLT
+204 SSASRPSALT
-214 APLMADLVRS
+214 APLTADLLRS

-243 TVTRLLPDQKV
+243 TVSRILPDQKV
-254 LEIAGPEGHN
+254 LEIEGPEGHN

-272 LNSLKLSPGTEIS
+272 LNSLNLSPGKEIAL
-285 MDILDGLVVDL
+285 DILDGLVVDL

-303 LSFERQDVEIAAD
+303 LSFERQDVEIAGD
-316 FGPLPKGTRVAMATG
+316 FGPVPKGTRVAMATG
-331 SAEVVRLSRTDRTLS
+331 SAEVVRISRTDRTLS

-387 RITPLASQHTHG
+387 RITPLAS
-399 VFVVVHHNQSL
+399 
-410 GAAFMQH
+410 
-417 RCRFGERETL
+417 R

>member
-1 MIRTSRQ
+1 M
-8 KTRQQLHGRVLL
+8 LL

-29 ICPQRALAGFN
+29 LCPQRALAGFDK
-40 EEQLAG
+40 EQLAG
-46 FEVTELIGTVS
+46 FEVTELKGTVS
-57 EALANEK
+57 EALAKEK

-79 VGLDLELLGLQ
+79 VGLDLAPLGLE
-90 PGDEVSLSVLDG
+90 PGDEVSLSILDG
-102 LLIDLEP
+102 LLVDLEP
-109 SQDQDLSFSR
+109 SDDQDLSFSR

-128 GRLKKG
+128 GKLKKG

-139 ASGTGRVIQLDR
+139 ASGTGRVIKLDR

-172 TPDNNPLEDLNVGD
+172 TPENDPLEDLNVGD
-186 FVNFRLVQPIAVD
+186 LVDFRLVQPVAVD

-204 GSESRSSPLT
+204 RSLSRPSALRPPL
-214 APLMADLVRS
+214 ASDLLRS
-224 GTTLK
+224 GMILK

-243 TVTRLLPDQKV
+243 IVTRLLPDQKV
-254 LEIAGPEGHN
+254 LEIEGPEGHN

-296 RPATNKA
+296 RPATSKA
-303 LSFERQDVEIAAD
+303 LSFERQDVEIAGD
-316 FGPLPKGTRVAMATG
+316 FGPVPKGTRVAMATG
-331 SAEVVRLSRTDRTLS
+331 SAEVVRISRTDRTLS

-387 RITPLASQHTHG
+387 RITPLAS
-399 VFVVVHHNQSL
+399 
-410 GAAFMQH
+410 
-417 RCRFGERETL
+417 R

>member
-1 MIRTSRQ
+1 M
-8 KTRQQLHGRVLL
+8 LL

-29 ICPQRALAGFN
+29 LCPQRALAGFDK
-40 EEQLAG
+40 EQLAG
-46 FEVTELIGTVS
+46 FEVTELKGTVS
-57 EALANEK
+57 EALAKEK

-79 VGLDLELLGLQ
+79 VGLDLAPLGLE

-102 LLIDLEP
+102 LLVDLEP
-109 SQDQDLSFSR
+109 SDDQDLSFSR

-128 GRLKKG
+128 GKLKKG

-139 ASGTGRVIQLDR
+139 ASGTGRVIKLDR

-172 TPDNNPLEDLNVGD
+172 TPENDPLEDLNVGD
-186 FVNFRLVQPIAVD
+186 LVDFRLVQPVAVD

-204 GSESRSSPLT
+204 RSLSRPSALRPPL
-214 APLMADLVRS
+214 ASDLLRS
-224 GTTLK
+224 GMTLK

-243 TVTRLLPDQKV
+243 IVTRLLPDQKV
-254 LEIAGPEGHN
+254 LEIEGPEGHN

-296 RPATNKA
+296 RPATSKA
-303 LSFERQDVEIAAD
+303 LSFERQDVEIAGD
-316 FGPLPKGTRVAMATG
+316 FGPVPKGTRVAMATG
-331 SAEVVRLSRTDRTLS
+331 SAEVVRISRTDRTLS

-375 LVEFRFIKPVAI
+375 FVEFRFIKPVAI
-387 RITPLASQHTHG
+387 RITPLAS
-399 VFVVVHHNQSL
+399 
-410 GAAFMQH
+410 
-417 RCRFGERETL
+417 R

>member
-20 ICTLLASAV
+20 ICTLLASAL
-29 ICPQRALAGFN
+29 ICPQRALAGFD

-46 FEVTELIGTVS
+46 FEVTELKGTVS
-57 EALANEK
+57 EALTKEK
-64 VIEIVDPE
+64 VIEIVDPQ
-72 GHTEVYT
+72 GHTEIYT
-79 VGLDLELLGLQ
+79 VGLDLAPLGLE

-119 EDIILPSDM
+119 EDIILPGDM
-128 GRLKKG
+128 GKLKKG

-139 ASGTGRVIQLDR
+139 ASGTGRVVKLDR

-172 TPDNNPLEDLNVGD
+172 TPENNPLEDLKVGE
-186 FVNFRLVQPIAVD
+186 FVDFRLVQPIAVD
-199 VRKLS
+199 VRKIT
-204 GSESRSSPLT
+204 SSANNPSALT
-214 APLMADLVRS
+214 APLTADLLRS
-224 GTTLK
+224 GITLK

-243 TVTRLLPDQKV
+243 TVNRLLPDQKV
-254 LEIAGPEGHN
+254 LEIEGPEGHN

-272 LNSLKLSPGTEIS
+272 LNSLNLSPGTEIAL
-285 MDILDGLVVDL
+285 DILDGLVVDL

-316 FGPLPKGTRVAMATG
+316 FGPVPKGTRVAMATG
-331 SAEVVRLSRTDRTLS
+331 SAEVVRISRTDRTLS

-365 TVFDELALGD
+365 MVFDELALGD

-387 RITPLASQHTHG
+387 RITPLAS
-399 VFVVVHHNQSL
+399 
-410 GAAFMQH
+410 
-417 RCRFGERETL
+417 R

>member
-1 MIRTSRQ
+1 MIRTSRR

-29 ICPQRALAGFN
+29 ICPQRALAGFD

-46 FEVTELIGTVS
+46 FEVTELRGTVS
-57 EALANEK
+57 EALAKEK

-79 VGLDLELLGLQ
+79 VGLDLAPLGLE

-109 SQDQDLSFSR
+109 SKDQDLSFSR
-119 EDIILPSDM
+119 EDIILPTDM

-139 ASGTGRVIQLDR
+139 ASGTGRVVKLDR

-172 TPDNNPLEDLNVGD
+172 TPANDPLEDLKVGE
-186 FVNFRLVQPIAVD
+186 FVDFRLVQPIAVD

-204 GSESRSSPLT
+204 SSASRPSALT
-214 APLMADLVRS
+214 APLTADLLRS

-243 TVTRLLPDQKV
+243 TVSRILPDQKV
-254 LEIAGPEGHN
+254 LEIEGPEGHN

-272 LNSLKLSPGTEIS
+272 LNSLKLSPGTEIAL
-285 MDILDGLVVDL
+285 DILDGLVVDL

-303 LSFERQDVEIAAD
+303 LSFERQDVEIAGD
-316 FGPLPKGTRVAMATG
+316 FGPVPKGTRVAMATG
-331 SAEVVRLSRTDRTLS
+331 SAEVVRISRTDRTLS

-387 RITPLASQHTHG
+387 RITPLAS
-399 VFVVVHHNQSL
+399 
-410 GAAFMQH
+410 
-417 RCRFGERETL
+417 R

>member
-1 MIRTSRQ
+1 M
-8 KTRQQLHGRVLL
+8 LL
-20 ICTLLASAV
+20 ICTLLASAL
-29 ICPQRALAGFN
+29 ICPQRALAGFD

-46 FEVTELIGTVS
+46 FEVTELKGTVS
-57 EALANEK
+57 EALTKEK
-64 VIEIVDPE
+64 VIEIVDPQ
-72 GHTEVYT
+72 GHTEIYT
-79 VGLDLELLGLQ
+79 VGLDLAPLGLE

-119 EDIILPSDM
+119 EDIILPGDM
-128 GRLKKG
+128 GKLKKG

-139 ASGTGRVIQLDR
+139 ASGTGRVVKLDR

-172 TPDNNPLEDLNVGD
+172 TPENNPLEDLKVGE
-186 FVNFRLVQPIAVD
+186 FVDFRLVQPIAVD
-199 VRKLS
+199 VRKIT
-204 GSESRSSPLT
+204 SSSNNPSALT
-214 APLMADLVRS
+214 APLTADLLRS
-224 GTTLK
+224 GITLK

-254 LEIAGPEGHN
+254 LEIEGPEGHN

-272 LNSLKLSPGTEIS
+272 LNSLNLSPGTEIAL
-285 MDILDGLVVDL
+285 DILDGLVVDL

-316 FGPLPKGTRVAMATG
+316 FGPVPKGTRVAMATG
-331 SAEVVRLSRTDRTLS
+331 SAEVVRISRTDRTLS

-365 TVFDELALGD
+365 MVFDELALGD

-387 RITPLASQHTHG
+387 RITPLAS
-399 VFVVVHHNQSL
+399 
-410 GAAFMQH
+410 
-417 RCRFGERETL
+417 R